1 MSGLA
6 EIADGAAFNA
16 AIGAGIPVLAKFQTA
31 QCVICRRL
39 DPMLLAVAEEVA
51 GRLAVVDIDAERI
64 PAIAERYGVRG
75 VPTMILFKDGVA
87 AERRT
92 GFMTARMLREWLGPH
107 LGG

>member
-1 MSGLA
+1 LSRLA
-6 EIADGAAFNA
+6 EVADDDAFDA

-39 DPMLLAVAEEVA
+39 DPMLHAVAEEVA
-51 GRLAVVDIDAERI
+51 GRLAVVDIDAEKI

-92 GFMTARMLREWLGPH
+92 GFMTARMLRQWLGPH